1 MSHCLAVA
9 RSNFPGSIAQNE
21 VTSVF
26 VELLGDNFVFVKMLY
41 MKVPVY
47 RDLVIN

>member
-1 MSHCLAVA
+1 
-9 RSNFPGSIAQNE
+9 
-21 VTSVF
+21 VTSVVF
-26 VELLGDNFVFVKMLY
+26 VELLGDNFVFMKMLY